1 MLNSVLTHTLEIAY
15 EETGEPTGG
24 PVVLLHGFPDDA
36 KAWSAAARGLSDAG
50 FYTIAPYLRGF
61 GPTRFRHAETP
72 RSGQQAALAVD
83 LRDLIAALNLQ
94 RPILVG
100 YDWGARAACTFSA
113 LWPAQVGGL
122 VSIGGYNIEDL
133 ASDRRPSSAADEHRA
148 WYQWYFHTERGKL
161 GMEQNRREICRL
173 LWELWCPN
181 WNFTD
186 AEYNET
192 ALSFDNPDFVE
203 IVIHSYRHR
212 YGAAPGD
219 PALEPV
225 ERQLV
230 NRPIIDVPTIVLHGE
245 GDGVHPPER
254 SASQERFFSGYYER
268 WLIPQAGHL
277 FPRESPDA
285 VIAAIQKLARLQNT
299 NFTTKTQSSRRFRL

>member
-1 MLNSVLTHTLEIAY
+1 MLKTVLTDTLEIAY
-15 EETGEPTGG
+15 EEAGDPAGG
-24 PVVLLHGFPDDA
+24 PVILLHGFPDDA
-36 KAWSAAARGLSDAG
+36 KAWPAVARGLSAAG

-61 GPTRFRHAETP
+61 GKTRFRHAQTP

-83 LRDLIAALNLQ
+83 LRDLIGVLNLQ
-94 RPILVG
+94 QPILVG
-100 YDWGARAACTFSA
+100 YDWGARAACTASA
-113 LWPAQVGGL
+113 LWPTQVGGL
-122 VSIGGYNIEDL
+122 VSIGGYNIEEL
-133 ASDRRPSSAADEHRA
+133 ASDRKPASAADEHKA
-148 WYQWYFHTERGKL
+148 WYQWYFHTRRGKL

-181 WNFTD
+181 WKVTD

-192 ALSFDNPDFVE
+192 AASFDNPDFVE

-219 PALEPV
+219 PALEPI

-230 NRPIIDVPTIVLHGE
+230 GQPVIEVPTIVLHGE

-254 SASQERFFSGYYER
+254 SEGQEKFFPRYYER
-268 WLIPQAGHL
+268 WLIPEAGHL
-277 FPRESPDA
+277 LPREAPDA
-285 VIAAIQKLARLQNT
+285 VITAVQKLARFLQRQ
-299 NFTTKTQSSRRFRL
+299 K

>member
-1 MLNSVLTHTLEIAY
+1 MLKTVLTDILEIAY
-15 EETGEPTGG
+15 EDTGELAGG
-24 PVVLLHGFPDDA
+24 PVILLHGFPDDA
-36 KAWSAAARGLSDAG
+36 KAWTAVARGLSEAG

-61 GPTRFRHAETP
+61 GPTRFRGAQTP
-72 RSGQQAALAVD
+72 RSGQQAALATD

-100 YDWGARAACTFSA
+100 YDWGARAACTVSA

-133 ASDRRPSSAADEHRA
+133 ASDLNPASAADEHRA

-161 GMEQNRREICRL
+161 GMELNRREICRR
-173 LWELWCPN
+173 LWELWCPS
-181 WNFTD
+181 WKFSD
-186 AEYNET
+186 AEYDET
-192 ALSFDNPDFVE
+192 ARSFDNPDFVE

-212 YGAAPGD
+212 YGAAAGD
-219 PALEPV
+219 PALEPI
-225 ERQLV
+225 ERQLIGQ
-230 NRPIIDVPTIVLHGE
+230 PLIETPTIVLHGE

-254 SASQERFFSGYYER
+254 SEGQEKLFSGYFER

-277 FPRESPDA
+277 FPREAPAA
-285 VIAAIQKLARLQNT
+285 VIAAVQKLARLST
-299 NFTTKTQSSRRFRL
+299 GTEDKLKD